1 VHGGKIEII
10 AANYFLHFQQML
22 EHKSVCLLGATGSVG
37 DSALDVIKQHKN
49 RFFLHSAAANS
60 NVHKMAE
67 IAKAYPNAKLALFDK
82 NSALELQKITGKPV
96 IAGMEALLELV
107 SDPACD
113 LVINGLS
120 GSVGCEP
127 TLKAIEHG
135 KKIALANK
143 ETLVMAGQIIEA
155 ALKKNPAAQITP
167 VDSEHNAIF
176 QCLAGRGSAEVENL
190 VITASGGPFREL
202 PAEKFSEITLKDAL
216 RHPVWSMGKKITI
229 DSASMMNKGL
239 EIIEAHFLFKIPY
252 EQIKVV
258 VHPQSLVHSLV
269 QFRDGSLMAQLGVPD
284 MKIPILCAIAFPE
297 RLPLQTKR
305 INLPEIQK
313 LTFFE
318 PDFKKFPCLALAYAA
333 GKAGGT
339 RAAVLN
345 AANEVLANAFIQE
358 KISFLD
364 IPRGIEHCL
373 AKIEEQSGELNLE
386 KILLADAAAREEAG
400 KFFTPA

>member
-1 VHGGKIEII
+1 MSEP
-10 AANYFLHFQQML
+10 
-22 EHKSVCLLGATGSVG
+22 KSLCLLGASGSIG
-37 DSALDVIKQHKN
+37 SSAIDVIRQHRE
-49 RFFLHSAAANS
+49 RFSLHSAAAHS
-60 NVHKMAE
+60 NVQKMAE
-67 IAKAYPNAKLALFDK
+67 ISREYPNAKLALFDE
-82 NSALELQKITGKPV
+82 NSALELKKITGKNV
-96 IAGMEALLELV
+96 LAGMEGLLELV
-107 SDPACD
+107 SECD
-113 LVINGLS
+113 LVINGLT

-127 TLKAIEHG
+127 TLKAIESG

-143 ETLVMAGQIIEA
+143 ETLVMAGAIIKE
-155 ALKKNPAAQITP
+155 ALKKNPASQITP

-176 QCLAGRGSAEVENL
+176 QCLAGRGTEEVENL

-216 RHPVWSMGKKITI
+216 NHPVWSMGKKITI

-239 EIIEAHFLFKIPY
+239 EVIEAHFLFDIPY
-252 EQIKVV
+252 GQIKVAI
-258 VHPQSLVHSLV
+258 HPQSIVHSLV
-269 QFRDGSLMAQLGVPD
+269 QFRDGSLMAQLGAPD
-284 MKIPILCAIAFPE
+284 MRIPILCAMAFPE
-297 RLPLQTKR
+297 RLPLETKR

-313 LTFFE
+313 LTFSE
-318 PDFKKFPCLALAYAA
+318 PDFKKFPCLSLAYEA

-345 AANEVLANAFIQE
+345 AANEILAGAFIQE

-386 KILLADAAAREEAG
+386 KILFVDFSAREEAR
-400 KFFTPA
+400 KFAKLVKC